1 MFSASWYRVA
11 ALTPRIR
18 SHARIHRHQYRGETW
33 YVLRDLASDRVHR
46 FSPAG
51 YLIIGLMDGR
61 RTVQEVWELAAARL
75 GDDAP
80 TQDEM
85 IGLLGQL
92 HSADVL
98 QSDVPPD
105 AAELLHRREKIE
117 RRTRTAKFL
126 SPLSMRVP
134 LVDPERFLR
143 FILPVAAPFFGI
155 VGALLWLGVVA
166 TGLVVAVLHWN
177 DLTANF
183 LDQVFAPQH
192 AVLLWLAF
200 PVIKTLH
207 ELGHAITVKVFGG
220 EVHDMGVMF
229 LVFTPVPY
237 VDASSASAFRSKWQ
251 RMLVGAAGMGVELFL
266 AAIAAVVWVG
276 AETGTVRALAYY
288 TMAIAGISTILFNA
302 NPLLRYD
309 GYYILADLLEIPNL
323 YARSRQY
330 MGYLGERYLFG
341 RREAEPSLAS
351 VSERA
356 WFVGYATGSFFYRIL
371 VVLGIMLF
379 IIERNFYLGVALGM
393 LSLGTWFVAPAVKGV
408 WSLFTSP
415 RMRTVRVRAL
425 AVSLAIAALVVW
437 AVGFVPVPLRSRAE
451 GVVWIPD
458 EALVRVETD
467 GFIERIVARPG
478 HAVRRGDVLVVCVDP
493 VLAARAQVLRARQ
506 RELQAR
512 YDEQRPVDQVRAGII
527 RDEIGY
533 VSDEIARVRERL
545 AGLTIRSEAD
555 GVFVMP
561 LSDNFTG
568 RFVRKGELLGHVVDL
583 SAITVRTVVPQSEI
597 QLVQSRTRAVEVR
610 LAERLAETRPA
621 TLKRQVPGASE
632 RLPSAAL
639 GSEGG
644 GTVASDPRDPQGL
657 SAVQRVFQV
666 DLELAP
672 VSGLVNI
679 GGRVYVRFDHGREP
693 LAMQWYRELRQIFL
707 ARFNV

>member
-1 MFSASWYRVA
+1 
-11 ALTPRIR
+11 
-18 SHARIHRHQYRGETW
+18 
-33 YVLRDLASDRVHR
+33 
-46 FSPAG
+46 
-51 YLIIGLMDGR
+51 
-61 RTVQEVWELAAARL
+61 
-75 GDDAP
+75 
-80 TQDEM
+80 
-85 IGLLGQL
+85 
-92 HSADVL
+92 
-98 QSDVPPD
+98 
-105 AAELLHRREKIE
+105 
-117 RRTRTAKFL
+117 
-126 SPLSMRVP
+126 
-134 LVDPERFLR
+134 
-143 FILPVAAPFFGI
+143 
-155 VGALLWLGVVA
+155 
-166 TGLVVAVLHWN
+166 
-177 DLTANF
+177 
-183 LDQVFAPQH
+183 
-192 AVLLWLAF
+192 
-200 PVIKTLH
+200 
-207 ELGHAITVKVFGG
+207 
-220 EVHDMGVMF
+220 
-229 LVFTPVPY
+229 
-237 VDASSASAFRSKWQ
+237 
-251 RMLVGAAGMGVELFL
+251 
-266 AAIAAVVWVG
+266 
-276 AETGTVRALAYY
+276 
-288 TMAIAGISTILFNA
+288 
-302 NPLLRYD
+302 
-309 GYYILADLLEIPNL
+309 
-323 YARSRQY
+323 
-330 MGYLGERYLFG
+330 
-341 RREAEPSLAS
+341 
-351 VSERA
+351 
-356 WFVGYATGSFFYRIL
+356 
-371 VVLGIMLF
+371 
-379 IIERNFYLGVALGM
+379 
-393 LSLGTWFVAPAVKGV
+393 
-408 WSLFTSP
+408 
-415 RMRTVRVRAL
+415 
-425 AVSLAIAALVVW
+425 VVW

-478 HAVRRGDVLVVCVDP
+478 GAVRRGDVLVVCVDP
-493 VLAARAQVLRARQ
+493 VLTARAEVLRGRQ

-568 RFVRKGELLGHVVDL
+568 RFVRQGELLGHVVDL

-597 QLVQSRTRAVEVR
+597 ELVQSRTRAVEVR

-666 DLELAP
+666 DLELPP